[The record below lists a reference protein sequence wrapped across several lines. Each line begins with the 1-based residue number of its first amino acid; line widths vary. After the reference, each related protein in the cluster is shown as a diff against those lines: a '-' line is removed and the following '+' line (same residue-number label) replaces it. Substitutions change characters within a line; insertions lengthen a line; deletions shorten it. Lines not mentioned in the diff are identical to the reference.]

1 MGFSA
6 LSRLGRL
13 LAYSRSMGPT
23 RALPW
28 ALAFAVVC
36 TATPAS
42 ALPILSI
49 ANAPATVA
57 PGGSFSVDVV
67 ADMTQP
73 DEGFDV
79 FDLYAYGFGIA
90 FDPAVL
96 AAQAVLEG
104 DFITTTTPDHESV
117 TFFPGIIDNA
127 AGTISFIT
135 NSLEGDVPGAVGT
148 GLLVSLQFTAL
159 ALGSS
164 PIAITFDP
172 IVNGDA
178 LLNSQLVPLNAPTLV
193 GATVAVADPTP
204 EPVPEPGTLLLIGLG
219 AGLATIHRRRAPR
232 HPTLSSRQ
240 PGRSRHRD

>member
-6 LSRLGRL
+6 LSRFGRL
-13 LAYSRSMGPT
+13 LAYSRVMGPT

-49 ANAPATVA
+49 ANAPETVA
-57 PGGSFSVDVV
+57 PGASFSVDVF
-67 ADMTQP
+67 ADMTNP

-127 AGTISFIT
+127 TGTISFIT
-135 NSLEGDVPGAVGT
+135 NSLEGDVPGATGA
-148 GLLVSLQFTAL
+148 GLLVSLRFTAL

-172 IVNGDA
+172 IFNGDA

-193 GATVAVADPTP
+193 GATVAVADPTA
-204 EPVPEPGTLLLIGLG
+204 VPEPGTLLLLG
-219 AGLATIHRRRAPR
+219 IAAGLAAAGRRRI
-232 HPTLSSRQ
+232 SRT
-240 PGRSRHRD
+240 